1 MHQHR
6 ASIAQRFTG
15 RFTGPSGGRVS
26 PTEGRVLGPAHV
38 VAGRLWCG
46 APPSAQDEGRSPRL
60 ASGTQDPVKWVNIS
74 DHWYKP
80 TVCSAEML
88 PEALAACAG
97 ATLKAV
103 ATALEPKVQ
112 DARITAEGDLD
123 LKGTLGIEQQAL
135 VGCRDIRHSFDFGG
149 DLTDEQLATLIKLK
163 ERTVGCRDCV
173 VHQIRSGPPLQSI
186 RAQDRVHEFLRLNS
200 FTN

>member
-1 MHQHR
+1 
-6 ASIAQRFTG
+6 
-15 RFTGPSGGRVS
+15 
-26 PTEGRVLGPAHV
+26 
-38 VAGRLWCG
+38 
-46 APPSAQDEGRSPRL
+46 
-60 ASGTQDPVKWVNIS
+60 
-74 DHWYKP
+74 
-80 TVCSAEML
+80 ML

-163 ERTVGCRDCV
+163 ERNCV